1 MMRRLGVVGLDAFQ
15 FHGFEHAG
23 LALHLL
29 FQKLDEPALL
39 RHHVVQLLDLVFEV
53 GDAGLKF
60 FHPLGHFICHENDFA
75 RAPPGSRDGEL
86 LGVAL
91 PAEFR
96 NNSPAKMPRKL
107 TVQKSATNVMIL
119 GVGSFAHSIGR
130 ALAGAGAHVTTYLTR
145 DYGHFPPSLV
155 GRTYVR
161 GVFPNPVPL
170 LRENKTAVV
179 IPQSIDWAVQPWAD
193 ELVKSGVAIF
203 SPTGE
208 AMRIERERDFAREL
222 CAKFKIP
229 FPKSFVAS
237 NRIEAEKILAKNP
250 QPFVIKNP
258 LCSPTSPIH
267 TILCETVAD
276 TRAWLRNVNY
286 AEGVFLQEYLGRAE
300 AGHIALV
307 SGGEIHS
314 LVTNQEYKYA
324 FNGNMG
330 IVAGAPLG
338 GLVERDEHDKY
349 GLARGLIHPLLPWL
363 RKVNYHGPIQVTAI
377 KTPVGRASSRAGSSG
392 ASPHRKWHVI
402 EYNIRIGVTSGPM
415 ILRMLKNPAETV
427 LRTARNEKLKLEFND
442 HLNFGCS
449 LTLAGYGYPFTQVR
463 GPQLPLEVDGKF
475 DCDVWWNEVARSAD
489 GNLISTGHRIADVIA
504 LAPKLD
510 AAIAK
515 AYANI
520 RKIRVVGSYFRTDV
534 GQSLWPPGT
543 V

>member
-1 MMRRLGVVGLDAFQ
+1 MAKKNSQ
-15 FHGFEHAG
+15 
-23 LALHLL
+23 
-29 FQKLDEPALL
+29 
-39 RHHVVQLLDLVFEV
+39 
-53 GDAGLKF
+53 
-60 FHPLGHFICHENDFA
+60 
-75 RAPPGSRDGEL
+75 PP
-86 LGVAL
+86 VA
-91 PAEFR
+91 A
-96 NNSPAKMPRKL
+96 
-107 TVQKSATNVMIL
+107 MIL
-119 GVGSFAHSIGR
+119 GVGSFAHSLGT
-130 ALAGAGAHVTTYLTR
+130 ALADAGANTSTYLTR
-145 DYGHFPPSLV
+145 NYGHFSPSLC
-155 GRTYVR
+155 GKTFSRDT
-161 GVFPNPVPL
+161 FPSPVPL
-170 LRENKTAVV
+170 LRENKIDVV
-179 IPQSIDWAVQPWAD
+179 IPQSIDWATQSWAED
-193 ELVKSGVAIF
+193 LVKSGVGIF

-222 CAKFKIP
+222 CARFKIP

-237 NRIEAEKILAKNP
+237 NRIEAEKILAAHP

-258 LCSPTSPIH
+258 LCSPTSPVH
-267 TILCETVAD
+267 TVMCETVAD

-324 FNGNMG
+324 FNGNQG

-338 GLVERDEHDKY
+338 GLVERDENDKY
-349 GLARGLIHPLLPWL
+349 GLARELIHPLLPWL
-363 RKVNYHGPIQVTAI
+363 REAKFNGPLQVTAI
-377 KTPVGRASSRAGSSG
+377 KRGGQ
-392 ASPHRKWHVI
+392 WHVI

-415 ILRMLKNPAETV
+415 ILRMLKNPEHII
-427 LRTARNEKLKLEFND
+427 LQTARNEKLKLKFND
-442 HLNFGCS
+442 NLNFGCS

-475 DCDVWWNEVARSAD
+475 DCDVWWNEVARGED
-489 GNLISTGHRIADVIA
+489 GNLLTTGQRIADVIA
-504 LAPKLD
+504 LAPTLK
-510 AAIAK
+510 AAMAK

>member
-1 MMRRLGVVGLDAFQ
+1 
-15 FHGFEHAG
+15 
-23 LALHLL
+23 
-29 FQKLDEPALL
+29 
-39 RHHVVQLLDLVFEV
+39 
-53 GDAGLKF
+53 
-60 FHPLGHFICHENDFA
+60 
-75 RAPPGSRDGEL
+75 
-86 LGVAL
+86 
-91 PAEFR
+91 
-96 NNSPAKMPRKL
+96 MPRKSP
-107 TVQKSATNVMIL
+107 VQKSAANAMIL
-119 GVGSFAHSIGR
+119 GVGSFAHSIGQT
-130 ALAGAGAHVTTYLTR
+130 LADTGANVSTYLTR
-145 DYGHFPPSLV
+145 NYGHFSPTLV
-155 GRTYVR
+155 GENFSRDA
-161 GVFPNPVPL
+161 FPSPVPL
-170 LRENKTAVV
+170 IREKKIDVV
-179 IPQSIDWAVQPWAD
+179 IPQSIDWALQPWAKD
-193 ELVKSGVAIF
+193 LVKSGVGIF

-276 TRAWLRNVNY
+276 TRAWLRHVNY

-324 FNGNMG
+324 FNGNQG

-338 GLVERDEHDKY
+338 GIVERDENDKY
-349 GLARGLIHPLLPWL
+349 GLARELLHPLLPWF

-377 KTPVGRASSRAGSSG
+377 KVGQASRLSPSKNEKPETGATPVLRG
-392 ASPHRKWHVI
+392 KWHVI

-415 ILRMLKNPAETV
+415 ILRMLKNPAEI
-427 LRTARNEKLKLEFND
+427 LLQTARNEKLKLQFND
-442 HLNFGCS
+442 KLNFGCS

-475 DCDVWWNEVARSAD
+475 DCDVWWNEVARGVD
-489 GNLISTGHRIADVIA
+489 GKLFSTGHRIADVIA

>member
-1 MMRRLGVVGLDAFQ
+1 
-15 FHGFEHAG
+15 
-23 LALHLL
+23 
-29 FQKLDEPALL
+29 
-39 RHHVVQLLDLVFEV
+39 
-53 GDAGLKF
+53 
-60 FHPLGHFICHENDFA
+60 
-75 RAPPGSRDGEL
+75 
-86 LGVAL
+86 
-91 PAEFR
+91 
-96 NNSPAKMPRKL
+96 MPRK
-107 TVQKSATNVMIL
+107 TPAQKSAANVLIL
-119 GVGSFAHSIGR
+119 GVGSFAHSIGS
-130 ALAGAGAHVTTYLTR
+130 ALADAGAQVVTYLTR
-145 DYGHFPPSLV
+145 NYGHYSPSLV
-155 GRTYVR
+155 GPT
-161 GVFPNPVPL
+161 FSNSTHPSPL
-170 LRENKTAVV
+170 PLIREKKVDVV
-179 IPQSIDWAVQPWAD
+179 IPQSIDWATQPWAKD
-193 ELVKSGVAIF
+193 LVKSGVGIF

-208 AMRIERERDFAREL
+208 GMRLERERDFAQEL

-229 FPKSFVAS
+229 FPKSFVAA
-237 NRIEAEKILAKNP
+237 NRIAAEKILDKNP

-258 LCSPTSPIH
+258 LCSPTSPVH

-276 TRAWLRNVNY
+276 TRAWLRQVNY

-349 GLARGLIHPLLPWL
+349 GLARELIHPLLPWL
-363 RKVNYHGPIQVTAI
+363 RKVKYNGPLQVTAI
-377 KTPVGRASSRAGSSG
+377 KRGGQ
-392 ASPHRKWHVI
+392 WHVI

-415 ILRMLKNPAETV
+415 ILRLLKNPVEIV
-427 LRTARNEKLKLEFND
+427 LRTARNEKLKLAFND
-442 HLNFGCS
+442 KLNFGCS

-463 GPQLPLEVDGKF
+463 GPQLPLETDGKF
-475 DCDVWWNEVARSAD
+475 DCDVWWNEVARGTD
-489 GNLISTGHRIADVIA
+489 GKLIATGHRIADVIA

-534 GQSLWPPGT
+534 GQSLWPPGN